1 MALDL
6 CVEGWEE
13 WPLTCVCVGMGG
25 VDLDLCVEGWE
36 EWPLTC
42 VWRDGRSGP

>member
-1 MALDL
+1 M
-6 CVEGWEE
+6 CG
-13 WPLTCVCVGMGG
+13 GMGG
-25 VDLDLCVEGWE
+25 VALDLCVEGWE